1 MYIYTISHYSIN
13 VRQPFIPNS
22 SHKLEI
28 VMNTEAKKV
37 NVLEIIEALTKR
49 VTELEAK
56 IEPKRNEA
64 QREMTD
70 DDARRILT
78 GDLKS
83 MKHKDTAAQLG
94 LSYGQVYSCRL
105 EFTFKHIHKEMKDNN
120 ISNEWVKK

>member
-1 MYIYTISHYSIN
+1 
-13 VRQPFIPNS
+13 
-22 SHKLEI
+22 
-28 VMNTEAKKV
+28 MNTKV
-37 NVLEIIEALTKR
+37 NVIETLESLIAQVGDLSKK
-49 VTELEAK
+49 VAELEAK

-70 DDARRILT
+70 DDARRILS

-105 EFTFKHIHKEMKDNN
+105 EFTFKHIHKEMKDAN
-120 ISNEWVKK
+120 IVNEWVKK